1 MQIKDVVSLSVI
13 STALRAVGALTDLY
27 LLARLGGTG
36 TARASLV
43 TSVCSFFSVVASS
56 GVSLGMTRL
65 CAEARALHKEK
76 ELSGIRSAG
85 ASYAMIF
92 GGVSMIALFLLAPPL
107 SHMLEPTQSDV
118 AAALKGAMRIWAP
131 GMLLLALSASYHG
144 YLVGTEHATE
154 AALSGALGQLLRAAL
169 LFLHLSR
176 DICFPSGAL
185 LRIATCGVCGELA
198 STLALYLCAHKTT
211 PKRT

>member
-43 TSVCSFFSVVASS
+43 TSVCAFFAVVASS
-56 GVSLGMTRL
+56 GVSLGTTRL

-76 ELSGIRSAG
+76 ELPKIRSAG
-85 ASYAMIF
+85 TAYATIF
-92 GGVSMIALFLLAPPL
+92 GGISMIALFLLAPPI
-107 SHMLEPTQSDV
+107 SKMLEPAQAD
-118 AAALKGAMRIWAP
+118 AALALKSALRIWAP

-144 YLVGTEHATE
+144 YLVGIEHATV
-154 AALSGALGQLLRAAL
+154 AALSGALGQILRAL
-169 LFLHLSR
+169 LLILHLSR
-176 DICFPSGAL
+176 DICSPSGAL

-211 PKRT
+211 PKRP